1 MKRRL
6 TSREIA
12 LLCILVCIA
21 TVSAYVLLFY
31 MPMKQEL
38 ASLQDTAQL
47 TQTEIEAAQQ
57 RVEEKARMEAELKRI
72 FAENPN
78 PVGLA
83 EYDNLQRVMF
93 ELNTILSGTRE
104 YNLSFGTVDAEQ
116 DIVRRSIS
124 MRFSSASYENAKNI
138 LQQLNESAY
147 RCMMDD
153 INISIDRDG
162 GAVTVNGTIVFFEYQ

>member
-1 MKRRL
+1 MKRQL
-6 TSREIA
+6 TSREIV
-12 LLCILVCIA
+12 LLCILACIA
-21 TVSAYVLLFY
+21 TISAYVLLFY

-38 ASLQDTAQL
+38 AELQGQAQL

-57 RVEEKARMEAELKRI
+57 RIVEKNRMEAELNRI

-83 EYDNLQRVMF
+83 EYDNLQKVMF
-93 ELNTILSGTRE
+93 ELNTILSGARE
-104 YNLSFGTVDAEQ
+104 YNLSFGTVDTEQ

-124 MRFSSASYENAKNI
+124 MRFSSTGYDNAKEI
-138 LQQLNESAY
+138 LRQLNESAY
-147 RCMMDD
+147 RCMIDD
-153 INISIDRDG
+153 INMSIDRDG